1 MIITIYVQGF
11 SRIVS
16 IKKNPNKLFT
26 ASGCTQFHVCG
37 FRKKKIKE
45 LNRYKVLIN
54 GKIIYLNI
62 IRYIFQI
69 MFYQYN
75 YISMI

>member
-11 SRIVS
+11 RQIVS
-16 IKKNPNKLFT
+16 IKKKQTKTYLLCLGVLNYMYVV
-26 ASGCTQFHVCG
+26 SGG
-37 FRKKKIKE
+37 KSE
-45 LNRYKVLIN
+45 LNRYKDLIN

-62 IRYIFQI
+62 IRYIFEI
-69 MFYQYN
+69 MFDQYN